1 MSNSMISVVLP
12 TYNRAGSLL
21 RSVQSVL
28 AQTYIDIELLIV
40 DDGSNDETAQ
50 VVESLTDSRVR
61 YLPQKE
67 NRGAC
72 AARNTGIR
80 AARGEYI
87 AFQDSDDAWH
97 PEKLAAQLEQLRRK
111 DADVVF
117 CAFIRHDGKAEE
129 CLPVGLHDGE
139 RLTYEAM
146 LVHNYISTQTM
157 LGKRSCFQKEMFDE
171 TYPRLQDWELGLRLV
186 RRFKV
191 CFDAKPMVDVYVQAD
206 SISRSPGKGMKAIES
221 LAWQHRQG
229 LKASPES
236 AISMAYA
243 YYHFAREAGQNPW
256 PGIRRI
262 LKGSSVLTCLRA
274 VRILLKSD
282 KQS

>member
-12 TYNRAGSLL
+12 TYNRAGTLL

-28 AQTYIDIELLIV
+28 AQTYTDIELLIV
-40 DDGSNDETAQ
+40 DDGSIDETAQ
-50 VVESLTDSRVR
+50 VVEALADPRVR

-67 NRGAC
+67 NHGAC
-72 AARNTGIR
+72 VARNAGIC

-87 AFQDSDDAWH
+87 AFQDSDDIWH
-97 PEKLAAQLEQLRRK
+97 PEKLSAQLEQLHRT

-117 CAFIRHDGKAEE
+117 CAFIRHEGEAED
-129 CLPVGLHDGE
+129 CLPVGLSDGE
-139 RLTYEAM
+139 CLTYEEM
-146 LVHNYISTQTM
+146 LEHNYISTQTM
-157 LGKRSCFQKEMFDE
+157 LGKRACFQEEMFDE

-191 CFDAKPMVDVYVQAD
+191 CFDARSMVDVYVQED
-206 SISRSPGKGMKAIES
+206 SISKKPGKGMQAIES
-221 LAWQHRQG
+221 LAQQHRLG
-229 LKASPES
+229 LMANPES